1 MAPRNPFLGYRTFT
15 WSKGHCYAIYALL
28 CLGSSIVSISGPAML
43 EYTACKRYYD
53 HTQRAKL
60 EKVTASYA
68 DHDNC
73 KAQPVHS
80 GFIFLMTALAVAT
93 EAIC

>member
-1 MAPRNPFLGYRTFT
+1 
-15 WSKGHCYAIYALL
+15 
-28 CLGSSIVSISGPAML
+28 ML

-93 EAIC
+93 EAICLLSQFLVGNFADRRGMRTALCLSLSSTVCYWAWIAVSGKD